1 MQFAYKPRSGAIWSS
16 KSSLGSTFKQG
27 TFLSGKTAA
36 HARKL
41 AQKRKLQAFR
51 GSTQTE
57 VEAGTRTVKGL
68 DLSKGPKTAAAYHQL
83 LALGRFHEE
92 EF

>member
-51 GSTQTE
+51 GSTVRWKQ
-57 VEAGTRTVKGL
+57 AH
-68 DLSKGPKTAAAYHQL
+68 AQ
-83 LALGRFHEE
+83 
-92 EF
+92 